1 MAEHHGHARVGGM
14 THARPADNDAITAA
28 NAVRSAVESQAGG
41 PFHKYHPTEMATQVR
56 SASPSV
62 TALVPSLVT

>member
-1 MAEHHGHARVGGM
+1 M
-14 THARPADNDAITAA
+14 THARPADNDAVTAA

-56 SASPSV
+56 AAPPLLRS
-62 TALVPSLVT
+62 LCPSLVT